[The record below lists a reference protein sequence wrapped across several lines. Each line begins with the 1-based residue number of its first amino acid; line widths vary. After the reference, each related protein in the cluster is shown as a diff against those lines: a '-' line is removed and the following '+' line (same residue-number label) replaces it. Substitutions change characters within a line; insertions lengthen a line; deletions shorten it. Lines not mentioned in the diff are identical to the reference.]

1 MSLLVV
7 RYFDQR
13 ILFVLFFFFFFKV
26 ININRI
32 IFNYGYRSLEKL

>member
-7 RYFDQR
+7 RYFDLD
-13 ILFVLFFFFFFKV
+13 LFVLFFFFFFKV
-26 ININRI
+26 ISINRI

>member
-13 ILFVLFFFFFFKV
+13 IPFVLFFFFFFKV
-26 ININRI
+26 ISINRI